1 MLLQFDEVVLS
12 LRGELTPHAGP
23 DVGLERV
30 LDGHHLVL
38 LHTADVEP
46 LVLALQH
53 ELIAR
58 LHVGPLAGRAPF
70 VTVLINKRFAL
81 IRLQL

>member
-1 MLLQFDEVVLS
+1 MPGQLLLQFDEVVLS
-12 LRGELTPHAGP
+12 LRGELAPHAGP

-46 LVLALQH
+46 LVLAL
-53 ELIAR
+53 
-58 LHVGPLAGRAPF
+58 
-70 VTVLINKRFAL
+70 
-81 IRLQL
+81 